1 MYYAEYNNSN
11 DDEISKKLNN
21 EFEINYEDKYS
32 KYNNLND
39 NIQPYYDN
47 YYKPQSGFC
56 DMSFGGLIQ
65 NNKTS
70 TIVIPVNADLNYD
83 NDCKMGYSTT
93 LLVPITVPTITEKSP
108 VIIIPIVTQQ
118 NINKNNNNIISTAT
132 QQPILEASLKDSQ
145 IHVKVIDNIKNIN
158 INSKIVS
165 SVTNLNETLEK
176 IVATT
181 ITSLPVK
188 PNDNKK
194 VVTESNIINTDISGS
209 NTKTNTNISISQ
221 TCLKGSLQ
229 CDVNQ
234 QIKNIKSDVSH
245 NYNTYSESSR
255 TIIDLSSGEISLFK
269 KNITENITTI
279 PTIFIN
285 KVQDI
290 SNNLDISKNKLTDIS
305 KNKLTDI
312 SKNKLTDISKNK
324 LTDISKNML
333 IDISKNKLIDI
344 SKNKLIDISKN
355 KLTDISKNILIDISK
370 NKLTDISKNKLT
382 DISKNIIIVN
392 KDNSI
397 KMTIPTSAPTIIK
410 LDNTGQVMSTTSDA
424 IKITTKNSSNI
435 STIIERFISNNVEG
449 YSVTP
454 FNNSNDN
461 DNNDDDNDDDDNKI
475 LPTINN
481 PVITI

>member
-11 DDEISKKLNN
+11 EDEISKKLNK
-21 EFEINYEDKYS
+21 EFEIDYHEKYS
-32 KYNNLND
+32 NYNNSND
-39 NIQPYYDN
+39 NIKPYYDN

-83 NDCKMGYSTT
+83 IDCKMGYSTT

-132 QQPILEASLKDSQ
+132 QQPILEASLKDSK
-145 IHVKVIDNIKNIN
+145 IHVKVIDNIKDIN
-158 INSKIVS
+158 QNSKIVS
-165 SVTNLNETLEK
+165 SVTNLNETVEK
-176 IVATT
+176 VVATT

-285 KVQDI
+285 KVV
-290 SNNLDISKNKLTDIS
+290 DISKNLDLSKNIVQLKNKLIDIS
-305 KNKLTDI
+305 KNLDL
-312 SKNKLTDISKNK
+312 SKNIVQLNNK
-324 LTDISKNML
+324 L

-355 KLTDISKNILIDISK
+355 KLIDISKNNLIDISK
-370 NKLTDISKNKLT
+370 NKLFDISKNKLIDISKNNL
-382 DISKNIIIVN
+382 DISKNIILVN
-392 KDNSI
+392 NNNSL
-397 KMTIPTSAPTIIK
+397 KMSIPTSASTIIK
-410 LDNTGQVMSTTSDA
+410 LDISGQVMSTTSDA
-424 IKITTKNSSNI
+424 IKITTKNPSFI
-435 STIIERFISNNVEG
+435 STIIERFTLNDMSG

-454 FNNSNDN
+454 INNSNE
-461 DNNDDDNDDDDNKI
+461 DDDDDDNET
-475 LPTINN
+475 LPTINY
-481 PVITI
+481 PVVTI

>member
-132 QQPILEASLKDSQ
+132 QQPILEASLKDSK
-145 IHVKVIDNIKNIN
+145 IHVKIIDNIKNIN

-194 VVTESNIINTDISGS
+194 VITESNIINTDISGS

-229 CDVNQ
+229 CDINQ

-290 SNNLDISKNKLTDIS
+290 SKNKLTDISKNILTDISKNKLTDIS
-305 KNKLTDI
+305 KNILTDI

-333 IDISKNKLIDI
+333 IDISKNKLTDI
-344 SKNKLIDISKN
+344 SKNMLIDISKN
-355 KLTDISKNILIDISK
+355 KLTDISKNMLI
-370 NKLTDISKNKLT
+370 

-397 KMTIPTSAPTIIK
+397 KMTIPTSAPAIIK

-461 DNNDDDNDDDDNKI
+461 DNDDDDDDNKT

>member
-11 DDEISKKLNN
+11 DDEISKRLNK
-21 EFEINYEDKYS
+21 EFEINYSNKYS
-32 KYNNLND
+32 GYTNTND
-39 NIQPYYDN
+39 NIEAVYDN

-83 NDCKMGYSTT
+83 SDCKMGYSTT

-118 NINKNNNNIISTAT
+118 NINKDNNNIISTAT

-145 IHVKVIDNIKNIN
+145 IHVKVIDNIKDIN
-158 INSKIVS
+158 QNSKIVS
-165 SVTNLNETLEK
+165 SVTNLNETVEK

-181 ITSLPVK
+181 ITSLPIK
-188 PNDNKK
+188 PSDNKK
-194 VVTESNIINTDISGS
+194 VITESNIINTDISGS

-221 TCLKGSLQ
+221 ICLKGSLQ
-229 CDVNQ
+229 CDVKQ
-234 QIKNIKSDVSH
+234 QIQNIKSDVSH

-285 KVQDI
+285 K
-290 SNNLDISKNKLTDIS
+290 
-305 KNKLTDI
+305 
-312 SKNKLTDISKNK
+312 
-324 LTDISKNML
+324 L

-344 SKNKLIDISKN
+344 SNNKLIDISNN
-355 KLTDISKNILIDISK
+355 KIIDISK
-370 NKLTDISKNKLT
+370 NKIIDISNNS
-382 DISKNIIIVN
+382 DISKNIVIYN
-392 KDNSI
+392 KNDSLKI
-397 KMTIPTSAPTIIK
+397 SIPTNASAIIK
-410 LDNTGQVMSTTSDA
+410 LDTKGQVLSTTSDA
-424 IKITTKNSSNI
+424 IKITSKNSSVI
-435 STIIERFISNNVEG
+435 STIIERFTLNNIEG

-454 FNNSNDN
+454 YNSNYDEN
-461 DNNDDDNDDDDNKI
+461 VET
-475 LPTINN
+475 LPTINT

>member
-21 EFEINYEDKYS
+21 EFEINYENKYS

-132 QQPILEASLKDSQ
+132 QQPILEASLKNSK
-145 IHVKVIDNIKNIN
+145 IYVKIIDNIKNIN
-158 INSKIVS
+158 KNSKIVS
-165 SVTNLNETLEK
+165 SVTNLNETIEK
-176 IVATT
+176 VVATT
-181 ITSLPVK
+181 ITSLPIK

-194 VVTESNIINTDISGS
+194 VITESNIINTDISGS

-234 QIKNIKSDVSH
+234 QIKNIKSDISH

-290 SNNLDISKNKLTDIS
+290 SKNILTDISKNKLTDISKNILTDIS

-312 SKNKLTDISKNK
+312 SKNKLTDISKN
-324 LTDISKNML
+324 I
-333 IDISKNKLIDI
+333 
-344 SKNKLIDISKN
+344 
-355 KLTDISKNILIDISK
+355 
-370 NKLTDISKNKLT
+370 LTDISKNKLT
-382 DISKNIIIVN
+382 DISKNILTDISKNKLTDISKNKLIDISKNILIVN
-392 KDNSI
+392 KNNSV
-397 KMTIPTSAPTIIK
+397 KMSIPTSAPTIIK
-410 LDNTGQVMSTTSDA
+410 LDNSGQVMSTTSDA

-435 STIIERFISNNVEG
+435 STIIERFISNNEEG

-461 DNNDDDNDDDDNKI
+461 DDDDDNDNDNDDDDDNKI